1 MFDEVL
7 KHALD
12 EIEGARCVVL
22 AGADGMV
29 VASAGDAE
37 GPAPDAVAAS
47 LADLFR
53 RVTVAHRDAGLAPP
67 DEFTSGGNRERA
79 ALRAVSPQYLLLAVL
94 GERGSLGR
102 TRFAL
107 RKACAALQT
116 ELG

>member
-7 KHALD
+7 KNALD
-12 EIEGARCVVL
+12 EIEGARCVLL

-29 VASAGDAE
+29 VASAGDEE

-53 RVTVAHRDAGLAPP
+53 RVAAAHRDAGLAPP
-67 DEFTSGGNRERA
+67 EEFTSGGRRERA
-79 ALRAVSPQYLLLAVL
+79 ALRAVSAHYLLVAVL
-94 GERGSLGR
+94 GESGNLGR
-102 TRFAL
+102 TRYAL
-107 RKACAALQT
+107 RKASAALQS